1 MKNNHLIFEGCE
13 LVGKSYLISKI
24 YDFLEKKYNKNKN
37 ILDGCH
43 WINSDIG
50 IFGGEKSKP
59 IINGYIEILKDLKN
73 ENVIF
78 EKFHISDIVYQKM
91 YHNKKIDY
99 KKEEK
104 LLSDLNTKIIL
115 LTVKPDK
122 KLFEKRLNDRLNLYP
137 HYKRII
143 KSPNWYIKQQKE
155 YKKEIKKTK
164 LPYIEIDTTNLPTN
178 NWEDILKW
186 LKEK

>member
-13 LVGKSYLISKI
+13 LVGKSYLISNI
-24 YDFLEKKYNKNKN
+24 YNFLEKKYNKNKN

-50 IFGGEKSKP
+50 IFGGKKSRP
-59 IINGYIEILKDLKN
+59 IINKYINILKDLKN

-91 YHNKKIDY
+91 YHNKIINY
-99 KKEEK
+99 KKEEEL
-104 LLSDLNTKIIL
+104 LLSLNTKIIL

-122 KLFEKRLNDRLNLYP
+122 KIFKKRLTDRLDLYP
-137 HYKRII
+137 HYKRIS
-143 KSPNWYIKQQKE
+143 KNPDWYIKQQEE
-155 YKKEIKKTK
+155 YKKIIKKTT
-164 LPYIEIDTTNLPTN
+164 LPYIEIDTTNLPTD
-178 NWEDILKW
+178 NWKEILKW
-186 LKEK
+186 LNEK